1 MRIIFLI
8 GLAVAIWLIW
18 RNRRSMIEVIKMATE
33 YRIKRREF
41 LNQNESMT
49 AAIVAIVEDTS
60 SYSGTDTEQFHC
72 GVVELSMTDCYRKV
86 TYDFYLGNKEGRE
99 EALYKARKLA
109 EVINGFVEALEAEI
123 ESIEARKQVKAV
135 VKAVASA

>member
-8 GLAVAIWLIW
+8 GLAVAIWFIW
-18 RNRRSMIEVIKMATE
+18 RNRRSMIEVLKMATE

-49 AAIVAIVEDTS
+49 AAIVEDTS

-99 EALYKARKLA
+99 ESLYKARKLA